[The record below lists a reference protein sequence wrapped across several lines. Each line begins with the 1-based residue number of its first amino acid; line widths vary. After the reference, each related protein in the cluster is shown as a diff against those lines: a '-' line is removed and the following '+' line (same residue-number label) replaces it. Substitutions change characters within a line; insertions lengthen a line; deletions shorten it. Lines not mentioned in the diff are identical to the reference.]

1 MCHLTITWMSNIK
14 EKSWKTRLPVSV
26 NLLIGTAYAPTGK
39 TASLD
44 DHEHSNS
51 SVLISTV
58 LRLATLRVTE
68 LHYDW
73 ATSSLIVPRR
83 TPNDNQKCSPPIPV
97 FGRCWCCPP
106 WLTSHLLSL
115 SLWTP
120 LPGRF
125 WRSSF
130 SLTEWTC
137 MHATVWIFKETRI
150 RPKHPEFGWKW
161 NTLHHS
167 LNRTTLWEEK
177 TEIDVNMNWRK
188 RKSDLNLGS
197 ATWKKQSCESCKSCR
212 AAFLSWKNQTD
223 CKFFKSR
230 VFSIDIHINMAKS
243 FQIFL
248 S

>member
-26 NLLIGTAYAPTGK
+26 NLLTGTAYAPTGN

-97 FGRCWCCPP
+97 FGRCRCCPP

-120 LPGRF
+120 LPGRL

-137 MHATVWIFKETRI
+137 MHATVWIFKETTNSPKTPRI
-150 RPKHPEFGWKW
+150 WLKVKHTASQFKQ
-161 NTLHHS
+161 NYS
-167 LNRTTLWEEK
+167 LRWIWRIPCKDHDVFFVESQFLNPVK
-177 TEIDVNMNWRK
+177 T
-188 RKSDLNLGS
+188 
-197 ATWKKQSCESCKSCR
+197 QR
-212 AAFLSWKNQTD
+212 A
-223 CKFFKSR
+223 
-230 VFSIDIHINMAKS
+230 
-243 FQIFL
+243 
-248 S
+248 